1 MAQDTEIYQYPISYN
16 GNVLWPILF
25 LLLFPPL
32 GIILLILN
40 TSVRQ
45 EGVSYSLHYRGSQFW
60 LIFWSIVFF
69 PVAVILGFITG
80 FDAIGK
86 KLIP

>member
-1 MAQDTEIYQYPISYN
+1 MANEIYKYPISYN
-16 GNVLWPILF
+16 GNVLWPVLF

-40 TSVRQ
+40 TSVIQ
-45 EGVSYSLHYRGSQFW
+45 EGVSYSLNYRGSQFW

-69 PVAVILGFITG
+69 PVAVVLGFITG
-80 FDAIGK
+80 FDVIGK
-86 KLIP
+86 KLLS